1 MTGILALSIGM
12 GLAVGLLFAELFG
25 VAAGGMVVPGYIA
38 LYLGH
43 PTDVLIT
50 VASALFCFGV
60 VKLLSPF
67 IILYGRRRTAIMI
80 LVGYLVTMSL
90 RFVFPNLLGAFGD
103 EFQIIG
109 FIIPGLLAIWMD
121 RQGAIETIS
130 TLTIVS
136 VIIRLILI
144 LILGEDLKI

>member
-43 PTDVLIT
+43 PIDVLIT

-90 RFVFPNLLGAFGD
+90 RFVFPNLLGALGG

-121 RQGAIETIS
+121 RQGVIETVS
-130 TLTIVS
+130 TLTVVS